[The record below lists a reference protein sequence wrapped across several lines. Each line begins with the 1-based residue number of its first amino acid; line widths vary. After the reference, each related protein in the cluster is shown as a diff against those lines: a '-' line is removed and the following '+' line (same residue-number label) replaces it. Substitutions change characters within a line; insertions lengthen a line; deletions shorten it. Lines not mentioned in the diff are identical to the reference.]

1 MADTAFGENYQGII
15 ALDNKLESLPQTE
28 ADQQAYIS
36 QVSKQLEDL
45 NGEFS
50 ESLATQM
57 LPEGSK
63 VHIEWIRK
71 WVGLDEGSTAML
83 ASLPVRLVD
92 WEARSV
98 QVNYFVP
105 SILRNEPG
113 PEWTRVNGEA
123 WQCTSK

>member
-28 ADQQAYIS
+28 ADQRAYIS

-71 WVGLDEGSTAML
+71 
-83 ASLPVRLVD
+83 
-92 WEARSV
+92 
-98 QVNYFVP
+98 
-105 SILRNEPG
+105 
-113 PEWTRVNGEA
+113 
-123 WQCTSK
+123 

>member
-1 MADTAFGENYQGII
+1 
-15 ALDNKLESLPQTE
+15 
-28 ADQQAYIS
+28 
-36 QVSKQLEDL
+36 
-45 NGEFS
+45 
-50 ESLATQM
+50 
-57 LPEGSK
+57 
-63 VHIEWIRK
+63 
-71 WVGLDEGSTAML
+71 ML

-123 WQCTSK
+123 